1 MSRSNLLSIVEYT
14 LFLLAVS
21 VVIVGYFAWFFW
33 MLGTSGR
40 G

>member
-1 MSRSNLLSIVEYT
+1 MLQAVVEYT

-21 VVIVGYFAWFFW
+21 VVIVVYFTWFFW
-33 MLGTSGR
+33 MLGTSGH

>member
-1 MSRSNLLSIVEYT
+1 MLQAVIEYA
-14 LFLLAVS
+14 LFLVAVS
-21 VVIVGYFAWFFW
+21 VVIVLYFAWFFW

>member
-1 MSRSNLLSIVEYT
+1 VLKAAAEYA

-21 VVIVGYFAWFFW
+21 VVIVAYFAWFFW

>member
-1 MSRSNLLSIVEYT
+1 MSRFNLLAVVEYA

-21 VVIVGYFAWFFW
+21 VVIVLYFAWFFW
-33 MLGTSGR
+33 KLGTSGR

>member
-1 MSRSNLLSIVEYT
+1 MLRAAVEYT

-21 VVIVGYFAWFFW
+21 LVIAVYFAWFFW

>member
-1 MSRSNLLSIVEYT
+1 MSRSNLLAIVEYT

-21 VVIVGYFAWFFW
+21 VVIVLYFAWFFW

>member
-1 MSRSNLLSIVEYT
+1 MSRSNLLAVVEYA
-14 LFLLAVS
+14 LFLLAVA
-21 VVIVGYFAWFFW
+21 VVIVVYFTWFFW